1 MKGVNLTNAIAALRV
16 RVRARRSGDA
26 QLLAQAELDVKAQ
39 NPYCAQ
45 VQQAL
50 IQNRDNMTLNNVTAG
65 WVKSRM
71 REKGAQS

>member
-1 MKGVNLTNAIAALRV
+1 MKGVNLTNAIAALRA

-26 QLLAQAELDVKAQ
+26 LLLAQAELDVKAQ
-39 NPYCAQ
+39 DPYCAQ

>member
-39 NPYCAQ
+39 DPYCAQ

-71 REKGAQS
+71 REKGALS

>member
-1 MKGVNLTNAIAALRV
+1 MKGVNLTNAIAALRA

-26 QLLAQAELDVKAQ
+26 QLLAQADLEVKTQ
-39 NPYCAQ
+39 EPYCAQ

-50 IQNRDNMTLNNVTAG
+50 IQNRDNMTLSNVTAG
-65 WVKSRM
+65 WVKSRL

>member
-39 NPYCAQ
+39 DPYCAQ

>member
-39 NPYCAQ
+39 DPYCAQ

-50 IQNRDNMTLNNVTAG
+50 IQNSDNMTLNTVTAG

>member
-39 NPYCAQ
+39 DPYCAQ

-50 IQNRDNMTLNNVTAG
+50 IQNRDNMTLNTVTAG

>member
-1 MKGVNLTNAIAALRV
+1 MKGVNLINAIAALRV

-39 NPYCAQ
+39 DPYCAQ